1 MTNDVKVAIVF
12 VVMLILVCRAWSCFG
27 VRQYKKNKKK
37 QIKFNIQCLC

>member
-27 VRQYKKNKKK
+27 VRQYKKNKIFYSRWKVKK
-37 QIKFNIQCLC
+37 K